1 MLIIV
6 LAETKIRVFR
16 KKPITREQKRPNIVP
31 VPLFSDGP
39 GTKTGPKRSHT
50 PVLGRSGNENGGK
63 TFPHPGS
70 GTVRER
76 KRGQNVPHPGSG
88 TVRERKRG
96 QIVPAPRFWDGP
108 GTKTGSKRSRTT
120 VLGRSGNENRGKTFP
135 HHGSG
140 MVRERKRGSN
150 VPAPRFW
157 DGPGTETGLKRSRT
171 PVLGRSGNENGAKTF
186 PHPGSGTVRER
197 KWVSNVPAHLL
208 WLWEQPLHFSRSQ
221 VERLNNLS
229 VGRTESE
236 FHHFC
241 SLVGNLFFQLPY
253 FLAWK
258 PA

>member
-1 MLIIV
+1 MSVVSSYSVLMLIIV

-16 KKPITREQKRPNIVP
+16 KKPITREKKRPNIVS

-39 GTKTGPKRSHT
+39 GTKAGSKRSHT
-50 PVLGRSGNENGGK
+50 TVLEWSGN
-63 TFPHPGS
+63 
-70 GTVRER
+70 
-76 KRGQNVPHPGSG
+76 
-88 TVRERKRG
+88 
-96 QIVPAPRFWDGP
+96 
-108 GTKTGSKRSRTT
+108 
-120 VLGRSGNENRGKTFP
+120 GNRAKTFP

-140 MVRERKRGSN
+140 IVWERKRGSN

-157 DGPGTETGLKRSRT
+157 DCLGTETGFKRSRT
-171 PVLGRSGNENGAKTF
+171 TVLEWSGNGNRGKTF
-186 PHPGSGTVRER
+186 PHPGSGTVWER
-197 KWVSNVPAHLL
+197 KRGQNVPAHLL